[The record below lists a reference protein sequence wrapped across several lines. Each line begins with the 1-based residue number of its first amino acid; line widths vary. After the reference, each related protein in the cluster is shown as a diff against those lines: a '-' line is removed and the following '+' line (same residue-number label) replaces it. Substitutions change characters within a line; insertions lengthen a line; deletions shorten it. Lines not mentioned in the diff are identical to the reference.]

1 MVTPS
6 KIVTSNMASI
16 QHEQLVESRK
26 RSDIDFDAFSD
37 VKRRK
42 SEKGGKGTNYL
53 FCLSKLF
60 PKAKHCILR
69 PIVMICP
76 SGSFENLCPKPSL
89 FFFLGYTFPV

>member
-1 MVTPS
+1 MFFAKKLGKNGGFLPLKRCKNFMIFSFQVVTPS

-42 SEKGGKGTNYL
+42 SEKGGKGTN
-53 FCLSKLF
+53 
-60 PKAKHCILR
+60 
-69 PIVMICP
+69 
-76 SGSFENLCPKPSL
+76 
-89 FFFLGYTFPV
+89 

>member
-1 MVTPS
+1 
-6 KIVTSNMASI
+6 MASI

-53 FCLSKLF
+53 FCLSNYKFLF
-60 PKAKHCILR
+60 YR
-69 PIVMICP
+69 F
-76 SGSFENLCPKPSL
+76 G
-89 FFFLGYTFPV
+89 